1 MPRLNDFVFDI
12 RSIVPLNESEVHLQ
26 SEKDIRLTLT
36 DLTQHQVITYVD
48 YFGEEGNAHCHFHTY
63 PLLSTEY
70 EYISNNFRGELFPH
84 VQYVKLFDERPF
96 EHSFFMR
103 IAHSFPSMKGL
114 CVENRTP
121 QQEKQD
127 HQLLNENQRL
137 PVITFPSLRRLALLC
152 VHDDYLEQ
160 FLLET
165 KTYFLTDLELSC
177 KERQLKR
184 VTDNF
189 TREQTKA
196 NHAKVKSLDFL
207 TDIDFS
213 NLI

>member
-1 MPRLNDFVFDI
+1 MAMCVD
-12 RSIVPLNESEVHLQ
+12 NE
-26 SEKDIRLTLT
+26 
-36 DLTQHQVITYVD
+36 
-48 YFGEEGNAHCHFHTY
+48 
-63 PLLSTEY
+63 
-70 EYISNNFRGELFPH
+70 
-84 VQYVKLFDERPF
+84 
-96 EHSFFMR
+96 
-103 IAHSFPSMKGL
+103 
-114 CVENRTP
+114 TP

-137 PVITFPSLRRLALLC
+137 PIIAYPSLRRLVLLC

-165 KTYFLTDLELSC
+165 KTFLSSSLQLSC

-189 TREQTKA
+189 MREQTEV
-196 NHAKVKSLDFL
+196 NYAKGKSFDFF

-213 NLI
+213 NVL